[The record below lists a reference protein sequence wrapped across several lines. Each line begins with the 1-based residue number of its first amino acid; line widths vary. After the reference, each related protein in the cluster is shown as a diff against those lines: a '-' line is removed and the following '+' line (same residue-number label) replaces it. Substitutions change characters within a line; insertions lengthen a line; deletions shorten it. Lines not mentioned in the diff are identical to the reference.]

1 MNKYI
6 IIIILFLT
14 IFITHPN
21 IIANPENQDSD
32 KSPDNDLSS
41 SCCVDLRG
49 NVNADENN
57 QTDIVDLVFLINYFY
72 DEGPGTT
79 CFEESDINRSGAV
92 DIGDIVYLVNYMFN
106 NGQPLSTV
114 TASGQD

>member
-6 IIIILFLT
+6 IIITLFLT
-14 IFITHPN
+14 IFITHQN

-32 KSPDNDLSS
+32 KSPDNNLSS
-41 SCCVDLRG
+41 SCCVDVRG
-49 NVNADENN
+49 NVNADEND

-106 NGQPLSTV
+106 NGPAPFNCHSI
-114 TASGQD
+114 GQD